1 MDTFDP
7 TNLPDTP
14 DIPASIVA
22 SGLSDAPLTTLVE
35 AAMQRLVA
43 SGVPIDRMN
52 VGFRI
57 LHPLFDGMSIT
68 WTRETGAE
76 VFYAALVDKE
86 GSEFRVSPFYVML
99 SDGSREW
106 RLRLDRDDIER
117 FPLLMQLREK
127 GFTDY
132 LALIVAFGG
141 AELHPQSLDGLA
153 TSWSTRSPQGFSASD
168 VAAMRGVLTPLAL
181 VFRLAIKDQIT
192 KSALNT
198 FHGPLVG
205 GRILSGTIKRG
216 DGERLAAALWYSDLR
231 NSTGLA
237 DQLPVDAFLDLL
249 NAYFDCAAGAVMEQG
264 GQVLDIIG
272 DAILAFF
279 PAGDN
284 GGTEACSLALEAAA
298 GARERLAELKRE
310 GSGKARA
317 IEFGIG
323 VHFGDVVFGNAG
335 TPERLKFGV
344 LGRAV
349 NEVARTAD
357 MATSLKR
364 PVVVSDEVA
373 RRANITLADLG
384 LHELRGIPQARRL
397 WAMEVG

>member
-153 TSWSTRSPQGFSASD
+153 TSWSTR
-168 VAAMRGVLTPLAL
+168 
-181 VFRLAIKDQIT
+181 
-192 KSALNT
+192 
-198 FHGPLVG
+198 
-205 GRILSGTIKRG
+205 
-216 DGERLAAALWYSDLR
+216 
-231 NSTGLA
+231 
-237 DQLPVDAFLDLL
+237 
-249 NAYFDCAAGAVMEQG
+249 
-264 GQVLDIIG
+264 
-272 DAILAFF
+272 
-279 PAGDN
+279 
-284 GGTEACSLALEAAA
+284 
-298 GARERLAELKRE
+298 
-310 GSGKARA
+310 
-317 IEFGIG
+317 
-323 VHFGDVVFGNAG
+323 
-335 TPERLKFGV
+335 
-344 LGRAV
+344 
-349 NEVARTAD
+349 
-357 MATSLKR
+357 
-364 PVVVSDEVA
+364 
-373 RRANITLADLG
+373 
-384 LHELRGIPQARRL
+384 
-397 WAMEVG
+397 

>member
-141 AELHPQSLDGLA
+141 AQLHPQSLDGLA
-153 TSWSTRSPQGFSASD
+153 TSWSTRAPQGFSASD

-192 KSALNT
+192 KAALNT

-249 NAYFDCAAGAVMEQG
+249 NAYFDCAAGAVIEQG

-357 MATSLKR
+357 MAKSLKR

-373 RRANITLADLG
+373 RRSPHALADLG

-397 WAMEVG
+397 WAMDIA